1 MSRQRGHH
9 EAFLTPGSLP
19 SLANRRKQMRHMP
32 NERMKARARPQG
44 RLRHTTGQRFTLRLE
59 YFGFLFAFA
68 ISDLRATCAAL
79 SSLPADPYL
88 RTNGMPSSSSSRLP
102 SSSVRAEV
110 TIFTCSPRTRSM
122 LSKLTSGKI
131 SCSVSP
137 SA

>member
-1 MSRQRGHH
+1 
-9 EAFLTPGSLP
+9 
-19 SLANRRKQMRHMP
+19 MRHMP
-32 NERMKARARPQG
+32 NERIKARARPQG

-79 SSLPADPYL
+79 SSYL

-110 TIFTCSPRTRSM
+110 MMFTCSPRTRSM
-122 LSKLTSGKI
+122 LSKLTSGKT

-137 SA
+137 SE

>member
-1 MSRQRGHH
+1 
-9 EAFLTPGSLP
+9 
-19 SLANRRKQMRHMP
+19 MRHMP
-32 NERMKARARPQG
+32 NERIKARARPQG
-44 RLRHTTGQRFTLRLE
+44 RLRHTTGQRFTPRLE

-79 SSLPADPYL
+79 SSLPAYL

-110 TIFTCSPRTRSM
+110 MIFTCSPRTRSM

-137 SA
+137 SE